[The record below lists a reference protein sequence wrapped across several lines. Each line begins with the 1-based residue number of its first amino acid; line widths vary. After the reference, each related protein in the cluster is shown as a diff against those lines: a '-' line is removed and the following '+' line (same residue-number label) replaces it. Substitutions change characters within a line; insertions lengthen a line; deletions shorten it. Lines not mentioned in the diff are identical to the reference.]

1 MKDTQTD
8 RHLNAKIAQWHVGL
22 LYVIKKHGLYYRENA
37 HGYTGNVSEAW
48 KVPLDVAQKHEYIP
62 LGCQDPVTIE
72 LAPRPDYCSDLNAI
86 RAAVDKLPDGPFAWW
101 SNHLM
106 QIVGTHLKAV
116 NAGPRER
123 AEALVALI
131 ESGIPIQ

>member
-1 MKDTQTD
+1 MKDSRTDLELNRIIENWRFGEPQYFVMKRGYFYRPEAAGYTD
-8 RHLNAKIAQWHVGL
+8 RPN
-22 LYVIKKHGLYYRENA
+22 
-37 HGYTGNVSEAW
+37 EAW
-48 KVPLDVAQKHEYIP
+48 RVPLEVAKKHEYP
-62 LGCQDPVTIE
+62 RGEEPVTIRVADA
-72 LAPRPDYCSDLNAI
+72 LPYCSDLNAI